1 MVGQAHFLRMYR
13 QSNNMPSTSTP
24 ARVNK
29 SIAIPISPLWAPEAG
44 TGVRVGEAVGEAVS
58 VAVTVNVVVVEAVS
72 VAVVVNVAVPVTVA
86 VSVEV

>member
-44 TGVRVGEAVGEAVS
+44 TGVRVGEAFG
-58 VAVTVNVVVVEAVS
+58 EAVS